1 MLNNSIK
8 IKVVIMIRKSIE
20 DRERLSVLKVDRQ
33 TLLAQKKET
42 IQKIKDMLKERRTIL
57 NKYKKA

>member
-1 MLNNSIK
+1 
-8 IKVVIMIRKSIE
+8 MIRKSIE